1 MDFIAGSFMY
11 LISFSSYLQKIG
23 ICFSFSIDNQKNSI
37 QSSHLT
43 GSTSTRR
50 SQSDASVTWVVLF
63 LKKFLEMGF
72 VCCNVVLFQISVEL
86 IEHGSLYWWSCWNFF
101 DVNIFLWSLLLW
113 VWIAA
118 KAAEASP
125 KRWAV
130 CSVGNDDDEMT
141 ITQSQWKSH

>member
-1 MDFIAGSFMY
+1 MY

-86 IEHGSLYWWSCWNFF
+86 
-101 DVNIFLWSLLLW
+101 
-113 VWIAA
+113 
-118 KAAEASP
+118 
-125 KRWAV
+125 
-130 CSVGNDDDEMT
+130 SVESMGRFVDEVAGISAM
-141 ITQSQWKSH
+141 